1 MTESALLDAQ
11 VQTKRMYNAL
21 SEAMDLT
28 RQLAE
33 AADRDDQVT
42 IQMLVSMREEPVK
55 VLRQP
60 RQALE
65 QQKEVLGPQDG
76 QQLARLLRGEDPE
89 NPEEEALAKQVGTNL
104 RLLQQLQELD
114 KILNLRLTR
123 GKSYYRT
130 EQGT

>member
-1 MTESALLDAQ
+1 MVASVLLDAQ

-21 SEAMDLT
+21 SETMDLT

-33 AADRDDQVT
+33 AVDRNDQVA

-55 VLRQP
+55 TLRQT

-65 QQKEVLGPQDG
+65 QQRASLEPEDG
-76 QQLARLLRGEDPE
+76 QRLAQLLNGEPPTE
-89 NPEEEALAKQVGTNL
+89 PEEEALAKQVGTNR

-114 KILNLRLTR
+114 KILNQKLTR
-123 GKSYYRT
+123 ERSYYR
-130 EQGT
+130 